1 MRWSWIRNIIAI
13 FRMEH
18 ANIKNVIKRINARLA
33 SGTYKK
39 NKNAYKQNKSALTRK
54 KSKSKNDTAKLKMAN
69 YLEKMKI
76 QSLPEKIT
84 EAELDDDEEEAEIAV
99 GVCSTGDTYTPDILK
114 EQYKSH
120 TDYVKLRKDSA
131 TRLKI
136 LVRLPHIPEDISE
149 NMIKFIIRNWVGDK
163 TSTWSCKSGDLH
175 SDIEGTQE
183 CKCFTSDG
191 PLSFSP
197 STTWNVIYFLDA
209 RKWLDNKYVL
219 YRVNLMKTSEKW
231 QGLLMSKTQTFGQQ
245 MKQGRRPR
253 ISWKNLAPQIEGDY
267 TKVFEGNFDDIFTP
281 PPKINMPR
289 LTEDK
294 PEEEPETETK
304 NNLNNLTAQLNA
316 LKVTAKAEEPSA
328 RQ

>member
-1 MRWSWIRNIIAI
+1 
-13 FRMEH
+13 MEH

-39 NKNAYKQNKSALTRK
+39 NKNAYKQNKTALSRK

-76 QSLPEKIT
+76 QSLPDKIT

-120 TDYVKLRKDSA
+120 TDYVKLRKESA

-183 CKCFTSDG
+183 CKCFT
-191 PLSFSP
+191 
-197 STTWNVIYFLDA
+197 
-209 RKWLDNKYVL
+209 
-219 YRVNLMKTSEKW
+219 
-231 QGLLMSKTQTFGQQ
+231 
-245 MKQGRRPR
+245 
-253 ISWKNLAPQIEGDY
+253 
-267 TKVFEGNFDDIFTP
+267 
-281 PPKINMPR
+281 
-289 LTEDK
+289 
-294 PEEEPETETK
+294 
-304 NNLNNLTAQLNA
+304 
-316 LKVTAKAEEPSA
+316 
-328 RQ
+328 